1 MRGPSP
7 ELLPSSPRPLSLRF
21 LPCVAEGCG
30 GGLCCAGVLPPAGD
44 SEESQSP
51 EHAEWPRAGPA
62 LSRWDSIPWAQIPR
76 AEISGVGSPSCP
88 LNVLTSQAPSQA
100 LARTW
105 QVQQTTVSFLLP
117 VPRHGCRYMALL
129 SAPCSRQRGGGA
141 GGTGGTRHAESPAE
155 FRTRSREAGA
165 SGGPAAGPGGGD
177 VATAE

>member
-1 MRGPSP
+1 MVPTQTFTQTTQVSFVSVEPLSRLLTENMEPIAGQTESWDPWLQALDSGHPQVSQDRGGGGEGRRGGGRASMRGPSP
-7 ELLPSSPRPLSLRF
+7 ELLPSSPRPLSLCF
-21 LPCVAEGCG
+21 LPCVAEGCR

-105 QVQQTTVSFLLP
+105 QVQ
-117 VPRHGCRYMALL
+117 
-129 SAPCSRQRGGGA
+129 
-141 GGTGGTRHAESPAE
+141 
-155 FRTRSREAGA
+155 
-165 SGGPAAGPGGGD
+165 
-177 VATAE
+177 